1 MNSNGEHSGIS
12 SLLIATDG
20 SVYADVATECGAWLA
35 ARLRA
40 RITVL
45 YVIDARRLAG
55 HFIRN
60 ISEILESFPS
70 EGIADRVRDYYR
82 KQGNEALKRAASIC
96 ERYRV
101 TCQTDLQTG
110 NVVKIVADA
119 SVDADLLVLGARGE
133 DEEFETG
140 FLGSVAEKLVRKVNR
155 PVLLTGLQ
163 FREFRRALLA
173 YDGSAAAREAMK
185 MLARLA
191 AALEMD
197 VDAVQMVEE
206 GESTTALKEVVSY
219 FKNYPVRLS
228 THYLTGDSHAVII
241 EHAKEIGCDLMVMG
255 AYDNR
260 LADSLALGTTTDYL
274 VRNSP
279 VPVLVHRSAGS

>member
-82 KQGNEALKRAASIC
+82 KQGNEALERAASIC
-96 ERYRV
+96 ERHRV

-110 NVVKIVADA
+110 NVVKIIADA
-119 SVDADLLVLGARGE
+119 SVDADLLVIGARGE

-140 FLGSVAEKLVRKVNR
+140 FLGSVAEKLVRKVNS

-185 MLARLA
+185 MLARLT

-279 VPVLVHRSAGS
+279 VPVLVHH

>member
-20 SVYADVATECGAWLA
+20 SVYADVATEYGAWLA

-82 KQGNEALKRAASIC
+82 KQGQEALKRAGSIC

-119 SVDADLLVLGARGE
+119 SVDADLLVIGARGE

-185 MLARLA
+185 MLARLT

-206 GESTTALKEVVSY
+206 GESTTALKDVVSY

-241 EHAKEIGCDLMVMG
+241 EHAKETGCDLMVMG

-260 LADSLALGTTTDYL
+260 LADSLALGTTTDHL

-279 VPVLVHRSAGS
+279 VPVLVHH

>member
-119 SVDADLLVLGARGE
+119 SVDADLLVIGARGE

-206 GESTTALKEVVSY
+206 GESTTALKDVVTY

-228 THYLTGDSHAVII
+228 THYLIGDSHAVII

-279 VPVLVHRSAGS
+279 VPVLVHH

>member
-110 NVVKIVADA
+110 NFVKIVADA
-119 SVDADLLVLGARGE
+119 SVDADLLVIGARGE

-185 MLARLA
+185 MLARLT

-206 GESTTALKEVVSY
+206 GESTTALKDVVSY

-279 VPVLVHRSAGS
+279 VPVLVHH

>member
-119 SVDADLLVLGARGE
+119 SVDADLLVIGARGE

-279 VPVLVHRSAGS
+279 VPVLVHH

>member
-110 NVVKIVADA
+110 NVVKMVADA
-119 SVDADLLVLGARGE
+119 SVDADLLVIGARGE

-191 AALEMD
+191 AALEME

-228 THYLTGDSHAVII
+228 THYLTSDSHAVII

-279 VPVLVHRSAGS
+279 VPVLVHH

>member
-119 SVDADLLVLGARGE
+119 SVDADLLVIGARGE

-155 PVLLTGLQ
+155 PVLLTHLQ

-206 GESTTALKEVVSY
+206 GESTTALKDVVTY

-279 VPVLVHRSAGS
+279 VPVLVHH

>member
-12 SLLIATDG
+12 TLLIATDG

-55 HFIRN
+55 HFISN

-119 SVDADLLVLGARGE
+119 SVDADLLVIGARGE

-163 FREFRRALLA
+163 CREFRRALLA

-185 MLARLA
+185 MLARLT

-206 GESTTALKEVVSY
+206 GESTTALKDVVSY

-279 VPVLVHRSAGS
+279 VPVLVHH

>member
-35 ARLRA
+35 SRLRA

-119 SVDADLLVLGARGE
+119 SVDADLLVIGARGE

-163 FREFRRALLA
+163 FREFRRAQLA

-191 AALEMD
+191 AALEME

-206 GESTTALKEVVSY
+206 GDSTTALKDVVSY

-241 EHAKEIGCDLMVMG
+241 EQSKEIGCDLMVMG

-279 VPVLVHRSAGS
+279 VPVLVHH

>member
-45 YVIDARRLAG
+45 YVIDARRLAD

-60 ISEILESFPS
+60 ISEILEIFPS

-82 KQGNEALKRAASIC
+82 KQGNESLQRAASIC

-110 NVVKIVADA
+110 NVVKMVADA
-119 SVDADLLVLGARGE
+119 SVDADLLVIGARGE

-155 PVLLTGLQ
+155 PVLLTGHE
-163 FREFRRALLA
+163 FREFRRAVLA

-185 MLARLA
+185 MLARLT

-279 VPVLVHRSAGS
+279 VPVLVHH

>member
-119 SVDADLLVLGARGE
+119 SVDADLLVIGARGE

-163 FREFRRALLA
+163 FREFRRALLS

-191 AALEMD
+191 AALEME

-260 LADSLALGTTTDYL
+260 LADSLALGITTDYL

-279 VPVLVHRSAGS
+279 VPVLVHH

>member
-101 TCQTDLQTG
+101 TCETDLQTG

-119 SVDADLLVLGARGE
+119 SVNSDLLVIGARGE

-155 PVLLTGLQ
+155 PVLLTRLQ

-173 YDGSAAAREAMK
+173 YDGSAPAREAMK
-185 MLARLA
+185 MLARLT

-279 VPVLVHRSAGS
+279 VPVLVHH

>member
-55 HFIRN
+55 HFISN

-110 NVVKIVADA
+110 NVVKILADA
-119 SVDADLLVLGARGE
+119 SVDADLLVIGARGE

-185 MLARLA
+185 MLARLT

-206 GESTTALKEVVSY
+206 GESTTALKDVVSY

-279 VPVLVHRSAGS
+279 VPVLVHH

>member
-1 MNSNGEHSGIS
+1 MNSNGEHAGIS

-119 SVDADLLVLGARGE
+119 SVDADLLVIGARGE

-185 MLARLA
+185 MLARLT

-206 GESTTALKEVVSY
+206 GESTTALKDVVSY

-279 VPVLVHRSAGS
+279 VPVLVHH

>member
-119 SVDADLLVLGARGE
+119 SVDADLLVIGARGE
-133 DEEFETG
+133 DEEFEKG

-185 MLARLA
+185 MLARLT

-206 GESTTALKEVVSY
+206 GESTTALKDVVSY

-260 LADSLALGTTTDYL
+260 LANSLALGTTTDYL

-279 VPVLVHRSAGS
+279 VPVLVHH

>member
-12 SLLIATDG
+12 SLLVATDG

-35 ARLRA
+35 ARLHA

-70 EGIADRVRDYYR
+70 EGITDRVRDYYR

-119 SVDADLLVLGARGE
+119 SVDADLLVIGARGE
-133 DEEFETG
+133 DAEVETG

-185 MLARLA
+185 MLARLT

-279 VPVLVHRSAGS
+279 VPVLVHR

>member
-119 SVDADLLVLGARGE
+119 SVDADLLVIGARGE

-206 GESTTALKEVVSY
+206 GDSTTALKDVVSY
-219 FKNYPVRLS
+219 FKNYPFRLS
-228 THYLTGDSHAVII
+228 THYLTSDTHAVII

-279 VPVLVHRSAGS
+279 VPVLVHH

>member
-35 ARLRA
+35 SRLGARTTL
-40 RITVL
+40 L

-55 HFIRN
+55 HFIRH

-70 EGIADRVRDYYR
+70 EGITDRVRDYYR

-96 ERYRV
+96 ERYCV
-101 TCQTDLQTG
+101 ACETDLQTG

-119 SVDADLLVLGARGE
+119 SVDADLLVIGERGE

-140 FLGSVAEKLVRKVNR
+140 FLGSVSEKLLRKVNR
-155 PVLLTGLQ
+155 PVLLTGLE

-173 YDGSAAAREAMK
+173 YDGSDGARGAMR
-185 MLARLA
+185 MLTRLA
-191 AALEMD
+191 VALGME
-197 VDAVQMVEE
+197 VDAVQLVEE
-206 GESTTALKEVVSY
+206 GEPTTALKEVASY
-219 FKNYPVRLS
+219 FKDYPVHLS
-228 THYLTGDSHAVII
+228 THYLTGDSHLVII

-255 AYDNR
+255 AYENR
-260 LADSLALGTTTDYL
+260 LADSLKLGTATDYL
-274 VRNSP
+274 VRKSP
-279 VPVLVHRSAGS
+279 VPVLVYR

>member
-35 ARLRA
+35 ARLHA

-110 NVVKIVADA
+110 NVVKIIADA
-119 SVDADLLVLGARGE
+119 SVDADLLVIGARGE

-185 MLARLA
+185 MLARLT

-279 VPVLVHRSAGS
+279 VPVLVHH

>member
-35 ARLRA
+35 ARLHA

-119 SVDADLLVLGARGE
+119 SVDADLLVIGARGE

-185 MLARLA
+185 MLARLT

-206 GESTTALKEVVSY
+206 GDSTTALKDVVSY
-219 FKNYPVRLS
+219 FKNYPFRLS
-228 THYLTGDSHAVII
+228 THYLTSDTHAVII

-279 VPVLVHRSAGS
+279 VPVLVHH

>member
-119 SVDADLLVLGARGE
+119 SADADLLVIGARGE

-206 GESTTALKEVVSY
+206 GESTTVLKDVVSY

-255 AYDNR
+255 AYDSR

-279 VPVLVHRSAGS
+279 VPVLVHH

>member
-1 MNSNGEHSGIS
+1 
-12 SLLIATDG
+12 
-20 SVYADVATECGAWLA
+20 
-35 ARLRA
+35 
-40 RITVL
+40 
-45 YVIDARRLAG
+45 
-55 HFIRN
+55 
-60 ISEILESFPS
+60 
-70 EGIADRVRDYYR
+70 
-82 KQGNEALKRAASIC
+82 
-96 ERYRV
+96 
-101 TCQTDLQTG
+101 
-110 NVVKIVADA
+110 VKIVADA
-119 SVDADLLVLGARGE
+119 SVDADLLVIGARGE

-185 MLARLA
+185 MLARLT

-219 FKNYPVRLS
+219 FKDYPVHLS
-228 THYLTGDSHAVII
+228 THYLTGDSHSLII
-241 EHAKEIGCDLMVMG
+241 DHAKEIGCDLMVMG
-255 AYDNR
+255 AYENA

-274 VRNSP
+274 VRNSL
-279 VPVLVHRSAGS
+279 VPVLVYH

>member
-119 SVDADLLVLGARGE
+119 SVDADLLVIGARGE

-206 GESTTALKEVVSY
+206 GESTTALKDVVSY

-279 VPVLVHRSAGS
+279 VPVLVHH

>member
-12 SLLIATDG
+12 SLLVATDG

-35 ARLRA
+35 ARLHA

-119 SVDADLLVLGARGE
+119 SVDADLLVIGARGE
-133 DEEFETG
+133 DAEVETG

-185 MLARLA
+185 MLARLT

-274 VRNSP
+274 LRNSP
-279 VPVLVHRSAGS
+279 VPVLVHR

>member
-110 NVVKIVADA
+110 NVVKMVADA
-119 SVDADLLVLGARGE
+119 SVDADLLVIGARGE
-133 DEEFETG
+133 NEEFETG

-219 FKNYPVRLS
+219 FKDYPVRLS

-279 VPVLVHRSAGS
+279 VPVLVHH

>member
-1 MNSNGEHSGIS
+1 MNNNGEHSGIS

-119 SVDADLLVLGARGE
+119 SVDADLLVIGARGE

-206 GESTTALKEVVSY
+206 GESTTVLKDVVSY

-279 VPVLVHRSAGS
+279 VPVLVHH

>member
-12 SLLIATDG
+12 SLLVATDG

-35 ARLRA
+35 ARLHA

-119 SVDADLLVLGARGE
+119 SVDADLLVIGARGE

-279 VPVLVHRSAGS
+279 VPVLVHH